1 MMTQETEETNTD
13 ERKHD
18 ALIEI
23 AKLTIEKI
31 NLTKN
36 TADRLVKIEA
46 TIKELMLWWISKQEK
61 AK

>member
-1 MMTQETEETNTD
+1 MTQEPEETNKD
-13 ERKHD
+13 EQKHD

-23 AKLTIEKI
+23 AKLVIEKI

-46 TIKELMLWWISKQEK
+46 TIKELMLF